1 MKISSWKREKESA
14 DSFIF
19 IKNYTTQNALL
30 HSAAN
35 CDEIVSVLLLVDIH
49 SILWPPALLLTY
61 SANYY

>member
-49 SILWPPALLLTY
+49 SIL
-61 SANYY
+61 